1 MENKSITRQ
10 VAILLYPGVTALDA
24 VGPWEILSYLPD
36 VETRFVGREVGPVV
50 AEGGELLMGVTHA
63 FSKPALDIVLVP
75 GGSAT
80 PEQMVD
86 DEVLAWLRAVHRTTQ
101 WTASV
106 CTGALILGAAGLL
119 KGVPAATH
127 WSRMNTLRIM
137 GVNRSGLIG
146 GSNS

>member
-36 VETRFVGREVGPVV
+36 VETRFVGREVGPIV
-50 AEGGELLMGVTHA
+50 AESGALLMAVTHA
-63 FSKPALDIVLVP
+63 LSETPAPDIVLVP

-86 DEVLAWLRAVHRTTQ
+86 DEALAWLRRVSNNAMDRIRLHWRLDIGSCGAPKRRARNNPLVPNEH
-101 WTASV
+101 ASHHG
-106 CTGALILGAAGLL
+106 C
-119 KGVPAATH
+119 AT
-127 WSRMNTLRIM
+127 
-137 GVNRSGLIG
+137 
-146 GSNS
+146 